1 MPERESPIGNVDV
14 RELPTASLSNLA
26 ARAREAYGQR
36 RTKDCL
42 DLTRAILLIDPENPE
57 AQLMRSAIRAEMH
70 QDLENAQAFLRSAQM
85 KDTMENVSQPESP
98 LVGNPYG
105 PDTDAVEVTAAV
117 PEPNPSPIAGS
128 SPGTAEEAPAPSTPK
143 KSIFVAMRTTKRQW
157 LKRASVIVFL
167 GLAAVGLSQGLRKSS
182 SAFVQALPMLPTQ
195 ASSGGSAPITDAVP
209 EALPAAV
216 PSTVDQRPKTAPLP
230 PTADPVAPE
239 SPLPPPTKLREKP
252 ANLTA
257 SGTLAISSPTS
268 VDIYMDDL
276 YVGSAPVSLE
286 ISAGSHTLE
295 YRHGNL
301 RKRVTHVINSNE
313 TTRAMITFEVTLQI
327 NAKPWADVFLDG
339 IDRKPLGQTPLGG
352 VRVPIGALLVF
363 ENPGF
368 ESKKYR
374 VTGSE
379 AGIQI
384 VFP

>member
-1 MPERESPIGNVDV
+1 MPEQGPIGNVEV
-14 RELPTASLSNLA
+14 RELPNSSLSNLA
-26 ARAREAYGQR
+26 ARAREAYGNK

-70 QDLENAQAFLRSAQM
+70 QHLENAQALLRSAQM
-85 KDTMENVSQPESP
+85 KDSTEGGSQPESP
-98 LVGNPYG
+98 VSSRFRVDDRSLTMRPVVAEVNLVS
-105 PDTDAVEVTAAV
+105 AISAV
-117 PEPNPSPIAGS
+117 PLS
-128 SPGTAEEAPAPSTPK
+128 SPTPTEEPPVAPASDS
-143 KSIFVAMRTTKRQW
+143 SIAAAIPTNKRRW
-157 LKRASVIVFL
+157 LKRVALVVLL
-167 GLAAVGLSQGLRKSS
+167 GLAVAGLSQGLRSKSNP
-182 SAFVQALPMLPTQ
+182 ARVQVMPILQAPGPGPT
-195 ASSGGSAPITDAVP
+195 ATRPDVP

-216 PSTVDQRPKTAPLP
+216 PPSVGQSSVTTK
-230 PTADPVAPE
+230 PVAPVTPVAPASAD
-239 SPLPPPTKLREKP
+239 SPVAL
-252 ANLTA
+252 NA

-286 ISAGSHTLE
+286 ISPGSHTLE

-301 RKRVTHVINSNE
+301 RKTVTHVINSNE
-313 TTRAMITFEVTLQI
+313 TTRAMITFDVTLQI

-352 VRVPIGALLVF
+352 VRVPIGAVLVF

-368 ESKKYR
+368 EAKKYR

-379 AGIQI
+379 ASIQI